1 MLIDTNLCMG
11 CMNEKGYEGPCKI
24 CGVSESDPC
33 FPSYL
38 LPRTFLNERYIVG
51 KLLSYNGEGA
61 VYIGFD
67 TVAKSKVTVKE
78 FMPDTLCTR
87 KKGET
92 NISVNANNSPLYKT
106 YMSEFADLN
115 RSLMKLRGIAH
126 IQVVLDVFY
135 ENNTC
140 YAILEHITGVTLKS
154 FLASTT
160 GGLSWEQVRE
170 MFPPI
175 LTTLSLVHAAGI
187 IHRGISPSTIYVTD
201 KMQLKLGGFA
211 ISAARTTNTEIACE
225 VFAGFAAPEQYN
237 NEPNGT
243 WTDVYGI
250 SAVLYKVLTTA
261 TPPEAIARTGSGMPE
276 PAMVSRNIP
285 QNVSRAIMAGMRLS
299 VEGRVRTIT
308 DLVDKLFTPPKLGEG
323 RNESGKGVVPS
334 AREEK
339 ILRKKKKEQMKLL
352 SVLVVAGLVL
362 IVFAITFSLTLSG
375 ACAKDPDDALSGS
388 SSESSVSSSVR
399 SDKSSSSID
408 VTLPSVSQPIQIADT
423 TVVPDFVNESWR
435 YENAVKTY
443 EGLLTIS
450 PTYDYNDTFVEGLIF
465 EQSVDPGT
473 EVEKGTE
480 IKVKVSKGPSVVSLP
495 EYMMKPS
502 SGYVDELTE
511 LNIKYLIKEE
521 ESAEVFEGN
530 VVHCERENG
539 VEIQP
544 GDPVNVEGAETIIV
558 YVAIPVTAP
567 PESSTP
573 PTESD
578 ISSAESSTP
587 PAESS
592 GSSAESGAD
601 PTASSDPD
609 DNSDPTNT

>member
-11 CMNEKGYEGPCKI
+11 CMNEKDYEGPCKI
-24 CGVSESDPC
+24 CGASESDPC

-67 TVAKSKVTVKE
+67 TVTKSKVTVKE

-92 NISVNANNSPLYKT
+92 DISVNANNSPLYKT

-115 RSLMKLRGIAH
+115 HSLMKLRGIAH
-126 IQVVLDVFY
+126 IQAVLDVFY

-140 YAILEHITGVTLKS
+140 YAILEHIAGVTLRS
-154 FLASTT
+154 FLANTT
-160 GGLSWEQVRE
+160 GGIGWEQVRE
-170 MFPPI
+170 MFPSI

-250 SAVLYKVLTTA
+250 SAVLYKVLTA
-261 TPPEAIARTGSGMPE
+261 TNPTEAIARTGSGMPE
-276 PAMVSRNIP
+276 PAMVNRNIP
-285 QNVSRAIMAGMRLS
+285 QNVSRAIMAGMRLP
-299 VEGRVRTIT
+299 VEGRIRTIT
-308 DLVDKLFTPPKLGEG
+308 DLVDRLFTPPKFGEG
-323 RNESGKGVVPS
+323 RSEGGKGIVPS

-339 ILRKKKKEQMKLL
+339 MLRKKKQEQIKLL
-352 SVLVVAGLVL
+352 AVLVIAGLVL
-362 IVFAITFSLTLSG
+362 IAFAVAFSLTLSG
-375 ACAKDPDDALSGS
+375 ACARDPDDIESGLSSQSSTS
-388 SSESSVSSSVR
+388 SSTKSET
-399 SDKSSSSID
+399 SSSSPIA
-408 VTLPSVSQPIQIADT
+408 TLPPVSEPVTIADT
-423 TVVPDFVNESWR
+423 TLVPDFVNESWR
-435 YENAVKTY
+435 YENALTTY
-443 EGLLTIS
+443 EGLLTLS
-450 PTYDYNDTFVEGLIF
+450 PTYEYNDAFVAGLIF
-465 EQSVDPGT
+465 WQSVDSGT

-480 IKVKVSKGPSVVSLP
+480 VKVKVSKGPSVVPLP
-495 EYMMKPS
+495 EYMMKPAN
-502 SGYVDELTE
+502 GYVEELTA
-511 LNIKYLIKEE
+511 LSIKYDTKEE
-521 ESAEVFEGN
+521 ESADVPEGN
-530 VVHCERENG
+530 VVRCERENG
-539 VEIQP
+539 VEILPEQ
-544 GDPVNVEGAETIIV
+544 PVNVEGAETIIV
-558 YVAIPVTAP
+558 YVAIPVTTPPESSSSSTESSTEP

-573 PTESD
+573 PTES
-578 ISSAESSTP
+578 SAEPPESSTP
-587 PAESS
+587 DDTSS
-592 GSSAESGAD
+592 QA
-601 PTASSDPD
+601 
-609 DNSDPTNT
+609 NT

>member
-24 CGVSESDPC
+24 CGASESDPC

-67 TVAKSKVTVKE
+67 TVTKSKVTVKE

-92 NISVNANNSPLYKT
+92 DISVNANNSPLYKT

-126 IQVVLDVFY
+126 IQAVLDVFY

-140 YAILEHITGVTLKS
+140 YAVLEHITGVTLKS
-154 FLASTT
+154 FLANTT
-160 GGLSWEQVRE
+160 GGLGWEQVRE

-225 VFAGFAAPEQYN
+225 VYAGFAAPEQYN

-250 SAVLYKVLTTA
+250 SAVLYKVLTA
-261 TPPEAIARTGSGMPE
+261 TTPTEAIARTGSGMPE
-276 PAMVSRNIP
+276 PSMVNRNIP
-285 QNVSRAIMAGMRLS
+285 QNVSRAIMVGMRLP
-299 VEGRVRTIT
+299 VEGRTRTIT
-308 DLVDKLFTPPKLGEG
+308 DLVDKLFTPPKFGEG
-323 RNESGKGVVPS
+323 RTEGGKGIVPS

-352 SVLVVAGLVL
+352 AVLVVAGLVL
-362 IVFAITFSLTLSG
+362 IAFAITFSLTLSG
-375 ACAKDPDDALSGS
+375 ACAKDPDDIESGS
-388 SSESSVSSSVR
+388 SLESSVSSIVR
-399 SDKSSSSID
+399 SDKSSSSIEI
-408 VTLPSVSQPIQIADT
+408 TLPPVSQPTPIADT
-423 TVVPDFVNESWR
+423 TLVPDFVNESWM
-435 YENAVKTY
+435 YENALATY
-443 EGLLTIS
+443 EGLLTLS
-450 PTYDYNDTFVEGLIF
+450 PTYDYNDTFVAGLIF

-473 EVEKGTE
+473 EVEKGAE
-480 IKVKVSKGPSVVSLP
+480 VKVKVSKGPSVVPLP

-502 SGYVDELTE
+502 SGYVEELTA
-511 LNIKYLIKEE
+511 LNIRYLIKEE
-521 ESAEVFEGN
+521 ESADVLEGN

-539 VEIQP
+539 VEILP
-544 GDPVNVEGAETIIV
+544 GQPVNVEGAETIIV
-558 YVAIPVTAP
+558 YVAIPMTTP
-567 PESSTP
+567 PESSAEP
-573 PTESD
+573 PESSDPSTESGGD
-578 ISSAESSTP
+578 PTSSSTP
-587 PAESS
+587 DDTSS
-592 GSSAESGAD
+592 Q
-601 PTASSDPD
+601 P
-609 DNSDPTNT
+609 NT

>member
-24 CGVSESDPC
+24 CGASESDPC

-38 LPRTFLNERYIVG
+38 QPRTFLNERYIVG

-67 TVAKSKVTVKE
+67 TVTKSKVTVKE

-92 NISVNANNSPLYKT
+92 DISVNANNSPLYKT

-115 RSLMKLRGIAH
+115 HSLMKLRGIAH
-126 IQVVLDVFY
+126 IQAVLDVFY

-154 FLASTT
+154 FLANTT
-160 GGLSWEQVRE
+160 GGMGWEQVRE

-225 VFAGFAAPEQYN
+225 VYAGFAAPEQYN

-250 SAVLYKVLTTA
+250 SAVLYKVLTA
-261 TPPEAIARTGSGMPE
+261 TNPTEAIARTGSGMPE
-276 PAMVSRNIP
+276 PAMINRNIP
-285 QNVSRAIMAGMRLS
+285 QNVSRAIMAGMRLP
-299 VEGRVRTIT
+299 VEGRIRTIT
-308 DLVDKLFTPPKLGEG
+308 DLVDKLFTPPKFGEG
-323 RNESGKGVVPS
+323 RPEGGKGVVPS

-339 ILRKKKKEQMKLL
+339 ILRKKKQEQIKLL
-352 SVLVVAGLVL
+352 AVLVIAGLVL
-362 IVFAITFSLTLSG
+362 IAFAITFSLTLSG
-375 ACAKDPDDALSGS
+375 ACAKDPDDIESGL
-388 SSESSVSSSVR
+388 SSESSTSSSAR
-399 SDKSSSSID
+399 IDTSSSSLI
-408 VTLPSVSQPIQIADT
+408 VTLPPVSEPVTIADT
-423 TVVPDFVNESWR
+423 TIVPDFVNESWR
-435 YENAVKTY
+435 YENALATY
-443 EGLLTIS
+443 EGLLTFS
-450 PTYDYNDTFVEGLIF
+450 PTYDYNDTFVAGLIF
-465 EQSVDPGT
+465 DQSVDPGT

-480 IKVKVSKGPSVVSLP
+480 IKVKVSKGPSVVPLP
-495 EYMMKPS
+495 EYMMKPAN
-502 SGYVDELTE
+502 GYVEELTA
-511 LNIKYLIKEE
+511 LSIKYDTKEE
-521 ESAEVFEGN
+521 ESADVPEGN
-530 VVHCERENG
+530 VVRCERENG
-539 VEIQP
+539 VEILPEQ
-544 GDPVNVEGAETIIV
+544 PVNVEGAETIIV
-558 YVAIPVTAP
+558 YVAIPMTTP
-567 PESSTP
+567 PESSSSLTESSTP
-573 PTESD
+573 PTES
-578 ISSAESSTP
+578 SAEPPESSTP
-587 PAESS
+587 DDTSS
-592 GSSAESGAD
+592 QA
-601 PTASSDPD
+601 
-609 DNSDPTNT
+609 NT